1 MKQICKFDSKP
12 STINSGGYKKG
23 YWVVWLNLN
32 VSEIECQDDHSHER
46 FQSVTDRLVL
56 RERSIHSFIESVD
69 PLHLAEASIEEL
81 IEIMKYFHA
90 EYDIPSWKSILCA
103 QSSGFYNSNH
113 IKHFY
118 LNDIQLWFDSNKR
131 ASLINA
137 ISIKKKYKESTTCLW
152 YGGLNV
158 NIDIDRALD
167 YLYQLEMYSSDCF
180 NVMSKHLVTIAKTD
194 SLEDLM
200 SYNIRSG
207 YPEALRFKTE

>member
-32 VSEIECQDDHSHER
+32 VSEIECQDNHSNER
-46 FQSVTDRLVL
+46 FQSFTDRLVL
-56 RERSIHSFIESVD
+56 REHSIHSFIESVD
-69 PLHLAEASIEEL
+69 PLHLAEASTDEL
-81 IEIMKYFHA
+81 IEIMKYFHV
-90 EYDIPSWKSILCA
+90 ESDMSSWKSVLSA

-113 IKHFY
+113 VKRFY

-131 ASLINA
+131 ASLINS
-137 ISIKKKYKESTTCLW
+137 ISIKKKYKERTTCLW

-167 YLYQLEMYSSDCF
+167 YLCQLEIYSSDCF
-180 NVMSKHLVTIAKTD
+180 HVISNHLVTIAKID

-200 SYNIRSG
+200 SYNIRSD
-207 YPEALRFKTE
+207 YPEVLRFRAE

>member
-32 VSEIECQDDHSHER
+32 VSEIECQDNHSNER
-46 FQSVTDRLVL
+46 FQSFTDRLVL
-56 RERSIHSFIESVD
+56 REHSIHSFIESVD
-69 PLHLAEASIEEL
+69 PLHLAEASTDEL
-81 IEIMKYFHA
+81 IEIMKYFHV
-90 EYDIPSWKSILCA
+90 ESDMSSWKSVLSA

-113 IKHFY
+113 VKKFY

-131 ASLINA
+131 ASLINS
-137 ISIKKKYKESTTCLW
+137 ISIKKKYKERTTCLW

-167 YLYQLEMYSSDCF
+167 YLCQLEIYSSDCF
-180 NVMSKHLVTIAKTD
+180 HVISNHLVTIAKID

-200 SYNIRSG
+200 SYNIRSD
-207 YPEALRFKTE
+207 YPEVLRFRAE

>member
-12 STINSGGYKKG
+12 STINSGGYKNG

-32 VSEIECQDDHSHER
+32 VSEIECQDNHSNER
-46 FQSVTDRLVL
+46 FQSFTDRLVL
-56 RERSIHSFIESVD
+56 REHSIHSFIESVD
-69 PLHLAEASIEEL
+69 PLHLAEASTDEL
-81 IEIMKYFHA
+81 IEIMKYFHV
-90 EYDIPSWKSILCA
+90 ESDMSSWKSVLSA

-113 IKHFY
+113 VKRFY

-131 ASLINA
+131 ASLINS
-137 ISIKKKYKESTTCLW
+137 ISIKKKYKERTTCLW

-167 YLYQLEMYSSDCF
+167 YLCQLEIYSSDCF
-180 NVMSKHLVTIAKTD
+180 HVISNHLVTIAKID

-200 SYNIRSG
+200 SYNIRSD
-207 YPEALRFKTE
+207 YPEVLRFRAE

>member
-32 VSEIECQDDHSHER
+32 VSEIECQDNHSNER
-46 FQSVTDRLVL
+46 FQSFTDRLVL
-56 RERSIHSFIESVD
+56 REHSIHSFIESVN
-69 PLHLAEASIEEL
+69 PLHLAEASTDEL
-81 IEIMKYFHA
+81 IEIMKYFHV
-90 EYDIPSWKSILCA
+90 ESDMSSWKSVLSA

-113 IKHFY
+113 VKRFY

-131 ASLINA
+131 ASLINS
-137 ISIKKKYKESTTCLW
+137 ISIKKKYKERTTCLW

-167 YLYQLEMYSSDCF
+167 YLCQLEIYSSDCF
-180 NVMSKHLVTIAKTD
+180 HVISNHLVTIAKID

-200 SYNIRSG
+200 SYNIRSD
-207 YPEALRFKTE
+207 YPEVLRFRAE